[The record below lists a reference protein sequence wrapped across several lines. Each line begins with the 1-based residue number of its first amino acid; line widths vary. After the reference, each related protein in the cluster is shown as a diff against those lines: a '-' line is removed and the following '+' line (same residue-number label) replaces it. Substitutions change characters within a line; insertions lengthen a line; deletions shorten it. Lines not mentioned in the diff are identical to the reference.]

1 MMSDLLS
8 QDEIDALLHG
18 VDSGVIETE
27 EAPLEPG
34 VARSYDFASQDRIV
48 RGRLPT
54 LEMINERFIR
64 TWRIGLF
71 NLLRRSA
78 DLSVRG
84 IETIK
89 FGEYMHSLY
98 VPTNLNLIKLKP
110 LRGTGLI
117 VFEPKLVYTV
127 VDNFFGGDGRYPAK
141 IEGREFTP
149 TEMRVIHLLLKQT
162 FADLVEAWAPVMN
175 VEFEYLNSEVNP
187 HFANIVSPREY
198 VVVSRFHVELD
209 GGGGEIHVTLPYSML
224 EPIRELL
231 DAGMQ
236 SDRVDN
242 DGSWKFSLQEQL
254 RSAEVTLSSVL
265 VEKRISLRELTRLK
279 VGDILPIELP
289 KTVPL
294 CVEHV
299 PVFVGEFGT
308 SNGNNAVKIISDR
321 PPGARP
327 DSAPFSADT
336 SALAPPAPGT
346 PAPSQPVAPPEA
358 HA

>member
-18 VDSGVIETE
+18 VDSGAIETE
-27 EAPLEPG
+27 EPPPEPG
-34 VARSYDFASQDRIV
+34 VARSYDFSSQDRIV

-84 IETIK
+84 IEMIK
-89 FGEYMHSLY
+89 FSEYLHSLY
-98 VPTNLNLIKLKP
+98 VPTNLNLIRLKP
-110 LRGTGLI
+110 LRGVGLV

-141 IEGREFTP
+141 IEGREFTA
-149 TEMRVIHLLLKQT
+149 TEMRVIQLLLKQT
-162 FADLVEAWAPVMN
+162 FTDLVDAWAPVMN
-175 VEFEYLNSEVNP
+175 VDFEYINSEVNP

-209 GGGGEIHVTLPYSML
+209 GGGGELHITLPYSML

-231 DAGMQ
+231 DAGIQ
-236 SDRVDN
+236 SDRVHEDDTFRESVN
-242 DGSWKFSLQEQL
+242 DLL
-254 RSAEVTLSSVL
+254 RGAEVTLSSIL
-265 VEKRISLRELTRLK
+265 TEKRISLRQLTNLK
-279 VGDILPIELP
+279 IGDILPIDLP
-289 KTVPL
+289 KSIPV
-294 CVEHV
+294 CVEQV
-299 PVFVGEFGT
+299 PVFTGEFGI
-308 SNGNNAVKIISDR
+308 SNGNNAVKITATH
-321 PPGARP
+321 PPGTRFTPA
-327 DSAPFSADT
+327 SQ
-336 SALAPPAPGT
+336 PPAGN
-346 PAPSQPVAPPEA
+346 APVAPQET

>member
-1 MMSDLLS
+1 MSDLLS

-18 VDSGVIETE
+18 VDSGAIETE
-27 EAPLEPG
+27 EPPLDPG

-84 IETIK
+84 IEMIK
-89 FGEYMHSLY
+89 FGEYLHSLY

-141 IEGREFTP
+141 IEGREFTQ

-162 FADLVEAWAPVMN
+162 FADLVDAWAPVMN
-175 VEFEYLNSEVNP
+175 VEFEYINSEVNP

-209 GGGGEIHVTLPYSML
+209 GGGGEIHITLPYSML

-242 DGSWKFSLQEQL
+242 DDSFRRSLHRQL
-254 RSAEVTLSSVL
+254 HSAEVNVSSIIA
-265 VEKRISLRELTRLK
+265 EKQISLRQLTRMK
-279 VGDILPIELP
+279 VGDILPIELL
-289 KTVPL
+289 KQVPV
-294 CVEHV
+294 CVEQV
-299 PVFVGEFGT
+299 PVFSGEFGI
-308 SNGNNAVKIISDR
+308 SNGYNAVKITATH
-321 PPGARP
+321 PPGAQAAAAARA
-327 DSAPFSADT
+327 ST
-336 SALAPPAPGT
+336 QT
-346 PAPSQPVAPPEA
+346 QPVVVAEETTS
-358 HA
+358 

>member
-18 VDSGVIETE
+18 VDSGAIETE
-27 EAPLEPG
+27 EAPPDPS
-34 VARSYDFASQDRIV
+34 VARTYDFASQDRIV

-89 FGEYMHSLY
+89 FGEYLHSLY
-98 VPTNLNLIKLKP
+98 VPTNLNLIRLKP
-110 LRGTGLI
+110 LRGVGLV

-141 IEGREFTP
+141 IEGREFTQ
-149 TEMRVIHLLLKQT
+149 TEMRVIQLLLKQT
-162 FADLVEAWAPVMN
+162 FADLVDAWAPVLA
-175 VEFEYLNSEVNP
+175 VDFEYINSEVNP

-209 GGGGEIHVTLPYSML
+209 GGGGDLHITLPYSML

-231 DAGMQ
+231 DAGIQ
-236 SDRVDN
+236 SDRVHDDDSFRDSIN
-242 DGSWKFSLQEQL
+242 DLL
-254 RSAEVTLSSVL
+254 RTAEVTLSSVL
-265 VEKRISLRELTRLK
+265 TEKNISLRDLIRLK

-289 KTVPL
+289 KTVPV
-294 CVEHV
+294 CVERI
-299 PVFVGEFGT
+299 PVMTGEFGIA
-308 SNGNNAVKIISDR
+308 NGNNAVKIVATR
-321 PPGARP
+321 PPGANISLPPRV
-327 DSAPFSADT
+327 T
-336 SALAPPAPGT
+336 ALVPG
-346 PAPSQPVAPPEA
+346 ASQETQA
-358 HA
+358 

>member
-18 VDSGVIETE
+18 VDSGAIETE
-27 EAPLEPG
+27 DAPLDPT
-34 VARSYDFASQDRIV
+34 VARTYDFASQDRIV

-89 FGEYMHSLY
+89 FGEYLHSLY
-98 VPTNLNLIKLKP
+98 VPTNLNLIRLKP
-110 LRGTGLI
+110 LRGVGLI

-141 IEGREFTP
+141 IEGREFTQ
-149 TEMRVIHLLLKQT
+149 TEMRVIQLLLKQT
-162 FADLVEAWAPVMN
+162 FADLIDAWAPVMP
-175 VEFEYLNSEVNP
+175 VDFEYINSEVNP

-209 GGGGEIHVTLPYSML
+209 GGGGDLHITLPYSML

-231 DAGMQ
+231 DAGIQ
-236 SDRVDN
+236 SDRVHDDDSFRDSIN
-242 DGSWKFSLQEQL
+242 DLL
-254 RSAEVTLSSVL
+254 RTADVTLSSVL
-265 VEKRISLRELTRLK
+265 TEKRINLRDLIKLK

-289 KTVPL
+289 KSIPV
-294 CVEHV
+294 CVEQV
-299 PVFVGEFGT
+299 PVFTGEFGI
-308 SNGNNAVKIISDR
+308 SNGNNAVKITANH
-321 PPGARP
+321 PPGANISLPSRVN
-327 DSAPFSADT
+327 
-336 SALAPPAPGT
+336 ALIPGV
-346 PAPSQPVAPPEA
+346 PQEA
-358 HA
+358 QA

>member
-18 VDSGVIETE
+18 VDSGAIETE
-27 EAPLEPG
+27 EPPVDPG
-34 VARSYDFASQDRIV
+34 VARTYDFASQDRIV

-54 LEMINERFIR
+54 LEIINERFIR

-84 IETIK
+84 IEMIK
-89 FGEYMHSLY
+89 FSEYLHSLY
-98 VPTNLNLIKLKP
+98 VPTNLNLIRLKP
-110 LRGTGLI
+110 LRGVGLV

-141 IEGREFTP
+141 IEGREFTA
-149 TEMRVIHLLLKQT
+149 TEMRVITLLLKQT
-162 FADLVEAWAPVMN
+162 FADLVDAWAPVMN
-175 VEFEYLNSEVNP
+175 VDFEYINSEVNP

-209 GGGGEIHVTLPYSML
+209 GGGGELHITLPYSML

-231 DAGMQ
+231 DAGIQ
-236 SDRVDN
+236 SDRVHDDDSFRDSVN
-242 DGSWKFSLQEQL
+242 DLL

-265 VEKRISLRELTRLK
+265 TEKRISLRELTHLK
-279 VGDILPIELP
+279 IGDVLPIDLP
-289 KTVPL
+289 KTVPV
-294 CVEHV
+294 CVEQV
-299 PVFVGEFGT
+299 PVFTGEFGT
-308 SNGNNAVKIISDR
+308 SNGNNAVKIVATH
-321 PPGARP
+321 PPGARLTP
-327 DSAPFSADT
+327 ALQPQLA
-336 SALAPPAPGT
+336 SALAS
-346 PAPSQPVAPPEA
+346 SQETQA
-358 HA
+358 